1 MGITRAQK
9 RLILMIVD
17 TIIIYMSGYIAYF
30 FLSEYIQTR
39 ELNIIQN
46 QTYVTVLY
54 LLVGRGIT
62 GAFSILNRYT
72 DYKNLS
78 KVALT
83 LAGLSFSLAVRQ
95 PLIWQSLCPRLVLRF

>member
-1 MGITRAQK
+1 MEITRAQK

-46 QTYVTVLY
+46 QTYVKCY
-54 LLVGRGIT
+54 ICWLVEE
-62 GAFSILNRYT
+62 
-72 DYKNLS
+72 
-78 KVALT
+78 
-83 LAGLSFSLAVRQ
+83 
-95 PLIWQSLCPRLVLRF
+95 LRELFLF